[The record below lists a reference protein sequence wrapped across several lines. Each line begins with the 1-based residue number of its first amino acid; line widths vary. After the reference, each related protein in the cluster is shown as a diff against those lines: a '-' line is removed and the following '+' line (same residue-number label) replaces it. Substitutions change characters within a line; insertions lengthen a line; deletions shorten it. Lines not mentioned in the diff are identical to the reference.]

1 MSKGYGKGT
10 GHRLVTV
17 LSFHRKY
24 YAFTILLFKW
34 CCRRTVSS
42 PCTIASLK
50 RKHEC
55 DPERIV
61 SCDVCIAHS
70 CGVCIAHSCDV
81 CIIHSPIYSCHHTQR
96 NASLIVPPTC
106 HADSH
111 CSAHPSNP
119 GCAVLYH
126 LQPSR
131 RTLPMA
137 HWLCRESDRCAM
149 WAMWAR
155 SGSRASI
162 RASIGASI
170 TASIRASIRGTQL
183 RFREFVRSA
192 MWARNNFPVSI

>member
-70 CGVCIAHSCDV
+70 CDVCIAHSCDVCIAHSCDVCIAHSCGVCIAHSCDVCIAHSCDVCIAHSCDV

-96 NASLIVPPTC
+96 NASLIVPPM
-106 HADSH
+106 
-111 CSAHPSNP
+111 
-119 GCAVLYH
+119 H
-126 LQPSR
+126 L
-131 RTLPMA
+131 
-137 HWLCRESDRCAM
+137 
-149 WAMWAR
+149 
-155 SGSRASI
+155 
-162 RASIGASI
+162 
-170 TASIRASIRGTQL
+170 
-183 RFREFVRSA
+183 
-192 MWARNNFPVSI
+192 

>member
-1 MSKGYGKGT
+1 MYAAHARMCLTLYMRNMLVYLCVQLTRLDIRISDSSNSCKWSFIFCYLRFPLWPSFGKIHRAFYLCHHGAREWCLWDGLVSKGYGKGT

-96 NASLIVPPTC
+96 NASLIVPPM
-106 HADSH
+106 HLW
-111 CSAHPSNP
+111 
-119 GCAVLYH
+119 LYPPLAPNGMH
-126 LQPSR
+126 L
-131 RTLPMA
+131 
-137 HWLCRESDRCAM
+137 W
-149 WAMWAR
+149 
-155 SGSRASI
+155 
-162 RASIGASI
+162 
-170 TASIRASIRGTQL
+170 
-183 RFREFVRSA
+183 
-192 MWARNNFPVSI
+192 